1 MMNNSYL
8 SGDPEKGSSE
18 NKSRS
23 WIYLIAILL
32 LAIVAAIFLFKFIQ
46 TNREVHSLSAEKENL
61 RMNLQ
66 GELDSLLIEHEKIKQ
81 EYGTLSEVL
90 TDKDSII
97 QVNALEIK
105 QLLDTQWEY
114 YKVKKKLDNLRDVS
128 QSYLKQIDSLF
139 TVNRVL
145 KEENLAIRQNFEAEQ
160 KKTEILEKD
169 KEELTQKITEAA
181 VLKAYNISATGIRF
195 KSAEEEKVT
204 DKARRVDKIKICFT
218 LGSNQLIPLGQKDI
232 YIRIARPDNMILT
245 KGKGEEFSFT
255 YMGATLQYSLLQTV
269 DYNTESVENCTYWIH
284 RDSYE
289 PLQEGTYVVSIYTE
303 NEEIGQT
310 SFILQ

>member
-1 MMNNSYL
+1 MSTSY
-8 SGDPEKGSSE
+8 SFGESEPGSSG

-23 WIYLIAILL
+23 WIYLVIILL
-32 LAIVAAIFLFKFIQ
+32 LAILAGFYISKYARTNKEVQ
-46 TNREVHSLSAEKENL
+46 TLTTEKENM
-61 RMNLQ
+61 RMDLQ

-81 EYGTLSEVL
+81 EYGELSEVL
-90 TDKDSII
+90 VVKDSVI
-97 QVNALEIK
+97 QANALEIK

-128 QSYLKQIDSLF
+128 QSYLIQIDSLF
-139 TVNRVL
+139 RVNQAL

-160 KKTEILEKD
+160 RKTETLEKD
-169 KEELTQKITEAA
+169 KEELTQRITEAA
-181 VLKAYNISATGIRF
+181 VLKAYNISAVGIRF

-218 LGSNQLIPLGQKDI
+218 LAANQLIAPGQKDV

-245 KGKGEEFSFT
+245 KGKGEEFSFP
-255 YMGATLQYSLLQTV
+255 YLGALLQYSVHQPV
-269 DYNTESVENCTYWIH
+269 DYSKEAIESCSYWIH

-289 PLQEGTYVVSIYTE
+289 PLTEGQYVVTIYAE
-303 NEEIGQT
+303 DNEIGQT
-310 SFILQ
+310 SFVLQ

>member
-1 MMNNSYL
+1 MTNSY
-8 SGDPEKGSSE
+8 SFGEPETGSSG
-18 NKSRS
+18 NRSRS
-23 WIYLIAILL
+23 WIYLVAMLL
-32 LAIVAAIFLFKFIQ
+32 LAVIAGIYIAKFVRMNKEVQ
-46 TNREVHSLSAEKENL
+46 TLTVEKENL
-61 RMNLQ
+61 RVELQ

-81 EYGTLSEVL
+81 EYGDLSEVL
-90 TDKDSII
+90 VSKDSII
-97 QVNALEIK
+97 QANAMEIK

-139 TVNRVL
+139 TVNRAL

-160 KKTEILEKD
+160 KKTESLQKD

-181 VLKAYNISATGIRF
+181 VLRAYNISAVGVRF

-204 DKARRVDKIKICFT
+204 DKARRVDKIKVCFT
-218 LGSNQLIPLGQKDI
+218 LAANQLITPGLKDV

-245 KGKGEEFSFT
+245 KGKGEDFSFT
-255 YMGATLQYSLLQTV
+255 YMDATLQYSVMETV
-269 DYNTESVENCTYWIH
+269 DYTTEAVESCTYWIH

-289 PLQEGTYVVSIYTE
+289 PLTEGTYVVSIYTE
-303 NEEIGQT
+303 DEEIGQT
-310 SFILQ
+310 SFVLM

>member
-1 MMNNSYL
+1 MNNSY
-8 SGDPEKGSSE
+8 SIGEPETGSSG

-32 LAIVAAIFLFKFIQ
+32 LAVVAGLYIAKYIRTGK
-46 TNREVHSLSAEKENL
+46 EVQSLTAEKENL

-81 EYGTLSEVL
+81 EYGELSDVL
-90 TDKDSII
+90 IVKDSVI
-97 QVNALEIK
+97 QANALEIK

-128 QSYLKQIDSLF
+128 QSYLRQIDSLF
-139 TVNRVL
+139 TVNRAL
-145 KEENLAIRQNFEAEQ
+145 KEENLAIRQTFEAEQ
-160 KKTEILEKD
+160 KKTESLQKD

-181 VLKAYNISATGIRF
+181 VLRAYNISAVGVRF

-218 LGSNQLIPLGQKDI
+218 LAANQLIAPGQKDV
-232 YIRIARPDNMILT
+232 YMRIARPDNMILT

-255 YMGATLQYSLLQTV
+255 YMGAMLQYSILETV
-269 DYNTESVENCTYWIH
+269 DYNTEAVESCTYWIH

-289 PLQEGTYVVSIYTE
+289 PLTEGNYVVSVYTE
-303 NEEIGQT
+303 DKEIGQT
-310 SFILQ
+310 SFVLQ

>member
-1 MMNNSYL
+1 MNNSY
-8 SGDPEKGSSE
+8 SFGEPETGSSG

-23 WIYLIAILL
+23 WLYLIAILL
-32 LAIVAAIFLFKFIQ
+32 LALIAGFFIAKYIR
-46 TNREVHSLSAEKENL
+46 TKKEVQSLTTEKENL
-61 RMNLQ
+61 KMDLQ

-81 EYGTLSEVL
+81 EYGELSDVL
-90 TDKDSII
+90 VVKDSVI
-97 QVNALEIK
+97 QANALEIK

-139 TVNRVL
+139 TVNRAL

-160 KKTEILEKD
+160 KKTETLQKD

-181 VLKAYNISATGIRF
+181 VLRAYNISAVGVRF

-218 LGSNQLIPLGQKDI
+218 LAANQLITPGQKDV

-245 KGKGEEFSFT
+245 KGKGEEFSFS
-255 YMGATLQYSLLQTV
+255 YMGAMLQYSILETV
-269 DYNTESVENCTYWIH
+269 DYSTEAVESCTYWIH

-289 PLQEGTYVVSIYTE
+289 PLTEGNYVVSIYTE
-303 NEEIGQT
+303 DKEIGQT
-310 SFILQ
+310 SFVLQ

>member
-1 MMNNSYL
+1 MNNSY
-8 SGDPEKGSSE
+8 SFGESDPGSSG
-18 NKSRS
+18 NRNRS
-23 WIYLIAILL
+23 WIYLVAILL
-32 LAIVAAIFLFKFIQ
+32 LAVVCGIYIAKFIRSNKEVQ
-46 TNREVHSLSAEKENL
+46 TLTTEKESL
-61 RMNLQ
+61 KTELQ

-81 EYGTLSEVL
+81 EYGELSDVL
-90 TDKDSII
+90 VVKDSII
-97 QVNALEIK
+97 QANAMEIK

-139 TVNRVL
+139 TVNRAL
-145 KEENLAIRQNFEAEQ
+145 KEENLAIRQHFEAEQ
-160 KKTEILEKD
+160 KKTEILQKD

-181 VLKAYNISATGIRF
+181 VLRAYNISAVGVRF

-204 DKARRVDKIKICFT
+204 DKARRVDKIKVCFT
-218 LGSNQLIPLGQKDI
+218 LAANQLITPGQKDV

-255 YMGATLQYSLLQTV
+255 FMGATLQYSILQTV
-269 DYNTESVENCTYWIH
+269 DYNLEAVESCTYWIH

-289 PLQEGTYVVSIYTE
+289 PLIEGTYVVSIYAE
-303 NEEIGQT
+303 DKEIGQT
-310 SFILQ
+310 SFVLM